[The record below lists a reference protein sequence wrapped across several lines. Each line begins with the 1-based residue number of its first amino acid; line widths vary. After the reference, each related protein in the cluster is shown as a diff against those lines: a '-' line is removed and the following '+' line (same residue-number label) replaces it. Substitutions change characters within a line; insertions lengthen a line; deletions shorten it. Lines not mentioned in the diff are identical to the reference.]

1 KYTIYGP
8 GFQEPN
14 HLIGLMFA
22 VTTTAAEKETST
34 VRQLITY
41 TLCGLFVFGVSL
53 SPFALG
59 LSDPSSNA
67 GPGRL
72 ELNIGRHS
80 AVQSETSPD
89 SLQRIRSRSE
99 FDAVSRT
106 YYGGRLYAL
115 PHVMFAID
123 RRDHDKTY
131 YINSSRYRF
140 HKDFINASYL
150 SLERGNVFY
159 ENN

>member
-1 KYTIYGP
+1 
-8 GFQEPN
+8 
-14 HLIGLMFA
+14 
-22 VTTTAAEKETST
+22 
-34 VRQLITY
+34 
-41 TLCGLFVFGVSL
+41 
-53 SPFALG
+53 
-59 LSDPSSNA
+59 
-67 GPGRL
+67 
-72 ELNIGRHS
+72 
-80 AVQSETSPD
+80 SPD

-159 ENN
+159 ENNYLKADRRFLLGTVAYQTSADTFTFEFWEGDRLNHELLAEAFAALKESFFAPLFFKPNSATQEAAAASGKGGAAVPI